1 VDKETAYRILR
12 EVNAQH
18 NPDIVY
24 CQHGAY
30 GVLVGRSPRRTV
42 ILSWADFQ
50 LWKTYSN
57 NMA

>member
-30 GVLVGRSPRRTV
+30 GVLVGRASHGIGRNGPRGPSIGRH
-42 ILSWADFQ
+42 LC
-50 LWKTYSN
+50 
-57 NMA
+57 